1 MNIAYYLPSLS
12 TPGGLERII
21 TFKAN
26 YFAENLKDCTVTI
39 ITSEQQNKPSFYKLS
54 PLIKH
59 IDLDV
64 AFDLPLNQKFIPKII
79 KYPFKY
85 YKFQKRLKEYLK
97 KNNQDIFITTL
108 RREINFI
115 TKIKDNSIK
124 IGEFHVTRYSYHANA
139 NKGSNPLTFVLKKQ
153 LNNLFLRNIKRLDK
167 FILLTQEEA
176 DLWPELQNKYVI
188 HNALPFFPEKFSNCS
203 QKVVIA
209 VGRYTYQKEFDM
221 LLEAWKSVS
230 KKHPDW
236 ILNIFGEG
244 DKESLEEQIQKN
256 DLLNKCFL
264 KNTTNQIIDEYCNS
278 SIFVL
283 SSRFEGLPMVLA
295 ESMACGLPPVAFQ
308 CPCGPKDIIHNNQDG
323 ILVEN
328 GNISQLAEKLIF
340 LIENENIRKKMG
352 TTARNN
358 IQRLKIENIAKQ
370 WNNLFQELIKN
381 K

>member
-1 MNIAYYLPSLS
+1 
-12 TPGGLERII
+12 
-21 TFKAN
+21 
-26 YFAENLKDCTVTI
+26 
-39 ITSEQQNKPSFYKLS
+39 
-54 PLIKH
+54 
-59 IDLDV
+59 
-64 AFDLPLNQKFIPKII
+64 
-79 KYPFKY
+79 
-85 YKFQKRLKEYLK
+85 
-97 KNNQDIFITTL
+97 
-108 RREINFI
+108 
-115 TKIKDNSIK
+115 
-124 IGEFHVTRYSYHANA
+124 
-139 NKGSNPLTFVLKKQ
+139 
-153 LNNLFLRNIKRLDK
+153 
-167 FILLTQEEA
+167 
-176 DLWPELQNKYVI
+176 
-188 HNALPFFPEKFSNCS
+188 
-203 QKVVIA
+203 
-209 VGRYTYQKEFDM
+209 M

-328 GNISQLAEKLIF
+328 GNISQLADKLIF